1 MEQLIKAIKQAIRKG
16 NDVVIKGTPYGFK
29 VQTLDYK
36 TIYTQQNNTKKP
48 TK

>member
-1 MEQLIKAIKQAIRKG
+1 MEQLIKAINEAIKRG
-16 NDVVIKGTPYGFK
+16 QDLIIKGTPYGFK

-36 TIYTQQNNTKKP
+36 TIYTKQNNTKKP

>member
-1 MEQLIKAIKQAIRKG
+1 MEKLLQTINEAIKRGQDLI
-16 NDVVIKGTPYGFK
+16 IKGTPYGFK

-36 TIYTQQNNTKKP
+36 TIYTEQNNTKKP